1 MPGASPSRE
10 RIFPTV
16 ILGTR
21 SAHICDT
28 ITAKQTMEKES
39 PQSDFLVSSNASGL
53 RLAWEA
59 DIQLAGR
66 IRTIAPARTH
76 PAVAVIQQEGR
87 RILIWWKTVTVSSP
101 PVSAEAWYLAGTG
114 GGLSRF
120 MAFKNVGH
128 FVPCP
133 AAAHDQLGR
142 IQLST
147 GVAGPAK

>member
-1 MPGASPSRE
+1 
-10 RIFPTV
+10 
-16 ILGTR
+16 
-21 SAHICDT
+21 
-28 ITAKQTMEKES
+28 MEKES

-66 IRTIAPARTH
+66 IPTIAPARMH
-76 PAVAVIQQEGR
+76 PAVAVIQQEGSG
-87 RILIWWKTVTVSSP
+87 ILIWWKTVTVSSP
-101 PVSAEAWYLAGTG
+101 PVSAEAWLYLAGTG

-120 MAFKNVGH
+120 MDFKKVGH